1 MESVSTHERLRAA
14 PQNRSNFLLN
24 MISNLTFSWVM
35 PILLKGRKEKLN
47 IDDLHETRS
56 DHNSASLNDRL
67 EKCWIKELH
76 SKDKTPSL
84 MRAGLKAF
92 GFSIL
97 SRGLLFLI
105 FELTFRVTVP
115 VLLGKMIKTSTE
127 AQFPEVKQN
136 ETYLYAAAI
145 ILCNFLSVILIH
157 PLHLSNMALGMR
169 IRIAA
174 CAMIYRKALK
184 LSRTAMNDTSTGQ
197 IVNLLSNDVAR

>member
-14 PQNRSNFLLN
+14 SQNRRNCFLN
-24 MISNLTFSWVM
+24 VISNLTFSWVM
-35 PILLKGRKEKLN
+35 PILLKGRKEKLTV
-47 IDDLHETRS
+47 DDLHETRS
-56 DHNSASLNDRL
+56 DQNSASLNDRL
-67 EKCWIKELH
+67 EKCWIKELQN
-76 SKDKTPSL
+76 KDKTPSL

-97 SRGLLFLI
+97 FRGLLFLI

-115 VLLGKMIKTSTE
+115 IFLGKIIKTS
-127 AQFPEVKQN
+127 PESSNPKQN
-136 ETYLYAAAI
+136 ETYLYAMAI

-157 PLHLSNMALGMR
+157 PLNQSNMALGMR
-169 IRIAA
+169 IRIAV

-184 LSRTAMNDTSTGQ
+184 LSRTALNDTSTGQ

>member
-1 MESVSTHERLRAA
+1 MESVSTHERLGAA
-14 PQNRSNFLLN
+14 PQNRRNCLLN
-24 MISNLTFSWVM
+24 VISNLTFSWVM

-47 IDDLHETRS
+47 IDDLHETRR
-56 DHNSASLNDRL
+56 DQNSASLNDRL
-67 EKCWIKELH
+67 EKCWIKELNN
-76 SKDKTPSL
+76 KNKTPSL
-84 MRAGLKAF
+84 MSAGLKAF

-105 FELTFRVTVP
+105 FELIFRVTVP
-115 VLLGKMIKTSTE
+115 ILLGKMIKTSTE
-127 AQFPEVKQN
+127 SSENKQS
-136 ETYLYAAAI
+136 ETYLYAVAI

-184 LSRTAMNDTSTGQ
+184 LSRTALNNTSTGQ